1 MMTPALQYERDQIME
16 NLLEIIEQMTSD
28 WDLDLDEAIGDDTR
42 LISDLAFES
51 IDVVEFILAI
61 EEHFS
66 RRKMPFEKLI
76 MQGGRYVDEILLGDT
91 ADFLMKELN
100 KPVDSSSRPPGA

>member
-1 MMTPALQYERDQIME
+1 MASTEQYERDQIMQDLIGIVE
-16 NLLEIIEQMTSD
+16 HMTSD
-28 WDLDLDEAIGDDTR
+28 WDLDLDETIGDKTR

-66 RRKMPFEKLI
+66 RRKMPFQRLI
-76 MQGGRYVDEILLGDT
+76 MQEGRYVDEILLGDT
-91 ADFLMKELN
+91 ADFLVVELN
-100 KPVDSSSRPPGA
+100 KTNNSPSESSSA